1 MSNWKSD
8 VRAAIDAE
16 RKAAQQRR
24 TFVDALCKEICAAPP
39 VAKSMKMLSSEPTIF
54 AISFSDLSASGC
66 INLTPE
72 YYSQKKQSQMVESV
86 LRTAATTSRVIERIS
101 KLAEE
106 KVVVINKTR
115 FALNPSTCKVL
126 TDTLAEAAV

>member
-1 MSNWKSD
+1 MSNWKTD

-24 TFVDALCKEICAAPP
+24 TFVDALCNEIRAAPP
-39 VAKSMKMLSSEPTIF
+39 VAKSRREICSEPTIF
-54 AISFSDLSASGC
+54 AISFSDLSVAGC

-72 YYSQKKQSQMVESV
+72 YYSQEKQAQMVESV
-86 LRTAATTSRVIERIS
+86 LRTAATTSSVIDRIG